1 MIQNYLD
8 HLIENNKVQQPNLT
22 KEQEDEMRSSG
33 LEGAIYNVKWYLN
46 KEQLVNDEKI
56 TVSKEDIDKKTDELI
71 KREPQ
76 NEKSIKDFLK
86 NPENQQRFFDDMLS
100 EKLFTHLKEFAI
112 IKVDEKKSDELRKM
126 REASN
131 G

>member
-1 MIQNYLD
+1 MD
-8 HLIENNKVQQPNLT
+8 HIIENNKAQQPNLT
-22 KEQEDEMRSSG
+22 KDQEDEMRNSG
-33 LEGAIYNVKWYLN
+33 LEGAIFNVKWYLI
-46 KEQLVNDEKI
+46 KEQIVNDEKI
-56 TVSKEDIDKKTDELI
+56 TVSKEDIENKTKELI

-100 EKLFTHLKEFAI
+100 EKLFDFLKDYAT
-112 IKVDEKKSDELRKM
+112 IKVNKKKSDELRKTQGGT
-126 REASN
+126 N

>member
-8 HLIENNKVQQPNLT
+8 HIIENNKAQQPNLT
-22 KEQEDEMRSSG
+22 KEQEEEMRNSG
-33 LEGAIYNVKWYLN
+33 LEGAIFNVKWYLI
-46 KEQLVNDEKI
+46 KEQIINTEKI
-56 TVSKEDIDKKTDELI
+56 TVSKDDIDTKTDELI

-100 EKLFTHLKEFAI
+100 EKLFDFLKDYATV
-112 IKVDEKKSDELRKM
+112 KVNKKKSDELRK
-126 REASN
+126 AQGGVN